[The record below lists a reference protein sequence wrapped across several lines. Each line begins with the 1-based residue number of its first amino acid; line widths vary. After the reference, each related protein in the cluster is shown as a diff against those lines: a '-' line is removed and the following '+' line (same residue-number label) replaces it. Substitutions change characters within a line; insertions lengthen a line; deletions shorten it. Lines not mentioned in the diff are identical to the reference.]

1 MKKLIIITLILVF
14 ATIIV
19 LIATEPANEIPVKAD
34 GSYRIRI
41 SYNNPKDLIYDTK
54 VKVASHEIL
63 KQIAAFEVKE
73 LDTDINGYSHRIE
86 LKNWKTNITMCIVS
100 VEKRIISYNG
110 TFYTVDQEHFD
121 ELIRLI
127 GEYEN

>member
-1 MKKLIIITLILVF
+1 MKKSIIITLILVF

-110 TFYTVDQEHFD
+110 TFYAVDQEHFD

>member
-1 MKKLIIITLILVF
+1 MKKLIIIALFVVF
-14 ATIIV
+14 ATVIALIV
-19 LIATEPANEIPVKAD
+19 TEPANEIPVKAD

-41 SYNNPKDLIYDTK
+41 TYNNPKNLIYDTK

-73 LDTDINGYSHRIE
+73 LDTDINGYSYRIE
-86 LKNWKTNITMCIVS
+86 LKNWKTDITICIVS
-100 VEKRIISYNG
+100 VEERIISYNG
-110 TFYTVDQEHFD
+110 IFYTVDQEHFD
-121 ELIRLI
+121 ELIKLI

>member
-1 MKKLIIITLILVF
+1 MKKSIIITLILVF

-19 LIATEPANEIPVKAD
+19 LIATEPADEIPVKAD